1 MAEAIGTAA
10 VNGDLWG
17 AHARTWA
24 DIQEAIAKPLYLDV
38 IERLG
43 IGTKSAYLDV
53 GCGSGMALQL
63 AASRGATVAGIDAA
77 EALVAIARERVPAA
91 DLRVG
96 ELETLPFADGTFDV
110 ITGFNSF
117 QYAARPVN
125 ALAEAKRVAKKGASV
140 VIATWT
146 TPDRTQA
153 AALLGALKPLLP
165 APPPGA
171 PGPFALSDEAALRA
185 LATQAG
191 LVPGEVRDVECP
203 FAYPD
208 VETAIRG
215 VNSAGVAEKAIRH
228 SGIEA
233 VTAAHR
239 EVIER
244 FRRPDGSVHIGNAFR
259 YLIAAT

>member
-1 MAEAIGTAA
+1 MAEATGTAA
-10 VNGDLWG
+10 VNGSLWG
-17 AHARTWA
+17 AHARAWA
-24 DIQEAIAKPLYLDV
+24 EIQEATARPLYLDV
-38 IERLG
+38 IERLVTAG
-43 IGTKSAYLDV
+43 STYLDV

-63 AASRGATVAGIDAA
+63 AAARGATVAGIDAA
-77 EALVAIARERVPAA
+77 EALVAIARERVPSA

-96 ELETLPFADGTFDV
+96 ELETLPFPDGAFDV
-110 ITGFNSF
+110 VTGFNSF
-117 QYAARPVN
+117 QYAARPAH
-125 ALAEAKRVAKKGASV
+125 ALAEAKRVAKKGATI

-171 PGPFALSDEAALRA
+171 PGPFALSDEAALRT
-185 LATQAG
+185 LATAAG
-191 LVPGEVRDVECP
+191 LKPGEVRDVECP

-208 VETAIRG
+208 LETAIRG
-215 VNSAGVAEKAIRH
+215 VNSSGVAEKAMRQ
-228 SGIEA
+228 SGVDA

-239 EVIER
+239 EVLER

-259 YLIAAT
+259 YLVATT